1 MLSIFTNSNSGTVTA
16 SIPASHWIVHVE
28 EIDVEKESAHEDDDK
43 NQSDDEN
50 EVWEVTG
57 ALAVLGSFEGLLRL
71 KQLLL

>member
-1 MLSIFTNSNSGTVTA
+1 MNTY
-16 SIPASHWIVHVE
+16 E